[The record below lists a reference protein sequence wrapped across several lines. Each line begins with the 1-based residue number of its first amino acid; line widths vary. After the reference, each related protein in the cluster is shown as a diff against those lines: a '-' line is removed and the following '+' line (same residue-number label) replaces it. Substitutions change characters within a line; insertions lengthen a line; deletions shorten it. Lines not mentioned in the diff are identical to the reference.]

1 MTSSHNKYRDT
12 PIMVYGTK
20 KAVSAAFE
28 VLDELELTG
37 DKMKDCLL
45 IQQAMDEG
53 RLKEDCLYDGKTIY
67 PYLKIVKEF
76 KRFIETGSI
85 EKMSKLMYKFLS
97 LNFDIAH
104 YDYNGYIAYYDGKWE
119 RLYNETLVYEFERP
133 YYSRINDST
142 GKIVAAVKDI
152 LAGKDVVLS
161 VEQKKKPKKAM
172 DSSNSNTIPHRNKES
187 SNSYMQQMSLLDF
200 IA

>member
-20 KAVSAAFE
+20 KAVSTAFE
-28 VLDELELTG
+28 VLDKLELTG

-53 RLKEDCLYDGKTIY
+53 RLKADCLYDGKTVY
-67 PYLKIVKEF
+67 PYYKLVKEF

-85 EKMSKLMYKFLS
+85 EKMSKLMYKFLY

-104 YDYNGYIAYYDGKWE
+104 YNYNGYIAYYDGKWE
-119 RLYNETLVYEFERP
+119 RLYNETLVHKFSLP
-133 YYSRINDST
+133 YHCNEYDATGRIVKSVIDMVS
-142 GKIVAAVKDI
+142 GKDI
-152 LAGKDVVLS
+152 SLSSSSKGKSRKKHDKNVYDNEEILLSKSKLASG
-161 VEQKKKPKKAM
+161 
-172 DSSNSNTIPHRNKES
+172 
-187 SNSYMQQMSLLDF
+187 QMTLFDL